1 MRKRASID
9 GEREDTFMNVAS
21 ILKLKGRAVSTVRPN
36 ATLLDVAKKLGS
48 KKIGAIVVVGENG
61 NVTGIISERDII
73 RAVAERGAPALS
85 LMVSEVMTRNVV
97 SCQET
102 SELDELMETMTKG
115 RFRHLPVIEDDALVG
130 IVSIGD
136 VVKFHV
142 AEVEMEVSA
151 MRNYL
156 ATG

>member
-1 MRKRASID
+1 
-9 GEREDTFMNVAS
+9 MNVAS

-36 ATLLDVAKKLGS
+36 ATLLDVAKKLGT

-61 NVTGIISERDII
+61 NVAGIISERDII
-73 RAVAERGAPALS
+73 RAVSERGAPALS

-97 SCQET
+97 SCRET
-102 SELDELMETMTKG
+102 SEIDELMETMTKG
-115 RFRHLPVIEDDALVG
+115 RFRHMPVIEDDALVG
-130 IVSIGD
+130 IISIGD

>member
-1 MRKRASID
+1 
-9 GEREDTFMNVAS
+9 MNVAS
-21 ILKLKGRAVSTVRPN
+21 ILKSKGRAVSTVRPN
-36 ATLLDVAKKLGS
+36 ATLLDVTKKLGT

-61 NVTGIISERDII
+61 HVVGIISERDII
-73 RAVAERGAPALS
+73 RAISERGAPALS

-130 IVSIGD
+130 IISIGD
-136 VVKFHV
+136 VVKYHV

-151 MRNYL
+151 MRSYL

>member
-1 MRKRASID
+1 
-9 GEREDTFMNVAS
+9 MNVAS
-21 ILKLKGRAVSTVRPN
+21 ILKSKGRAVSTLRPN
-36 ATLLDVAKKLGS
+36 ATLLDVAKKLGQ

-61 NVTGIISERDII
+61 QVTGIISERDLV
-73 RAVAERGAPALS
+73 RAISEHGAQALS
-85 LMVSEVMTRNVV
+85 MMVSEVMTRSVIG
-97 SCQET
+97 CQEN

-136 VVKFHV
+136 VVKYHI
-142 AEVEMEVSA
+142 AEVQMEVSA

>member
-1 MRKRASID
+1 
-9 GEREDTFMNVAS
+9 MNVAS
-21 ILKLKGRAVSTVRPN
+21 ILKSKGRAVSTVRPN
-36 ATLLDVAKKLGS
+36 SSLLDCTKKLGP
-48 KKIGAIVVVGENG
+48 KKIGAVVVVGDNG
-61 NVTGIISERDII
+61 HVAGIISERDII
-73 RAVAERGAPALS
+73 RAVSEHGAHALN

-102 SELDELMETMTKG
+102 SELDELMEMMTKG
-115 RFRHLPVIEDDALVG
+115 RFRHLPVLDDDALVG
-130 IVSIGD
+130 IISIGD
-136 VVKFHV
+136 VVKYHV

>member
-1 MRKRASID
+1 
-9 GEREDTFMNVAS
+9 MNVAS

-36 ATLLDVAKKLGS
+36 ATLLDVAKKLGP

-61 NVTGIISERDII
+61 H
-73 RAVAERGAPALS
+73 VAGAPALS
-85 LMVSEVMTRNVV
+85 LMVSEVMTRNVIC
-97 SCQET
+97 CQET
-102 SELDELMETMTKG
+102 SELDELMEIMTKG
-115 RFRHLPVIEDDALVG
+115 RFRHLPVIEDEALVG

>member
-1 MRKRASID
+1 
-9 GEREDTFMNVAS
+9 MNVGS
-21 ILKLKGRAVSTVRPN
+21 ILKSKGRAVSTVRPN
-36 ATLLDVAKKLGS
+36 ATLLDVVKKLAP
-48 KKIGAIVVVGENG
+48 KKIGAVVVVGENG
-61 NVTGIISERDII
+61 HVAGIISERDII
-73 RAVAERGAPALS
+73 RATSEHGAQALS
-85 LMVSEVMTRNVV
+85 MMVSEVMTRGVI

-130 IVSIGD
+130 IISIGD
-136 VVKFHV
+136 VVKYHL
-142 AEVEMEVSA
+142 AEVQMEVSA